1 MPELGKYE
9 KLPRPESIQTLIKHL
24 QTNPRIVTTQHN
36 AGQILQIVRN
46 GLTSVKVF
54 MTNTYIVGEAEVY
67 EILSANPDVNAIVTM
82 SAWNG
87 YSSAAKNMCKVRNI
101 GLFKFGELLGAI
113 YYDGQQFLDYLPPEQ
128 REENRRR
135 Y

>member
-9 KLPRPESIQTLIKHL
+9 KVPRPDSIQALIKFL
-24 QTNPRIVTTQHN
+24 QSNPTVITVVPEGAQT
-36 AGQILQIVRN
+36 LQVVRSRLPN
-46 GLTSVKVF
+46 VKVF
-54 MTNTYIVGEAEVY
+54 MTNIYVVGEAEAY
-67 EILSANPDVNAIVTM
+67 EILSANPDVSAIVTM

-87 YSSAAKNMCKVRNI
+87 YSNAAKAMCKVRNV
-101 GLFKFGELLGAI
+101 GLFKFKELLGAI
-113 YYDGQQFLDYLPPEQ
+113 YHEGQQFLDYLPPEQ

>member
-9 KLPRPESIQTLIKHL
+9 KVPRPESIQALIKYL
-24 QTNPRIVTTQHN
+24 QSNPTIITVEHEGAQT
-36 AGQILQIVRN
+36 LQVVRSRLPN
-46 GLTSVKVF
+46 VKVF
-54 MTNTYIVGEAEVY
+54 MTNIYVVGEAEAY
-67 EILSANPDVNAIVTM
+67 EILSANPDVSAIVTM

-87 YSSAAKNMCKVRNI
+87 YSNAAKTMCKTRNV

-113 YYDGQQFLDYLPPEQ
+113 YYEGQQFLDYLPPEQ

>member
-9 KLPRPESIQTLIKHL
+9 KVPRPESIQALIKYL
-24 QTNPRIVTTQHN
+24 QLNPMVITVEHEG
-36 AGQILQIVRN
+36 GQTLQVVRSR
-46 GLTSVKVF
+46 LPSVNVF
-54 MTNTYIVGEAEVY
+54 MTNIYVVGEVETY
-67 EILSANPDVNAIVTM
+67 EILSANPDVNSIVTM

-87 YSSAAKNMCKVRNI
+87 YSHAAKTMCKARNV

-113 YYDGQQFLDYLPPEQ
+113 YHDGQQFLDYLPPEQ

-135 Y
+135 F